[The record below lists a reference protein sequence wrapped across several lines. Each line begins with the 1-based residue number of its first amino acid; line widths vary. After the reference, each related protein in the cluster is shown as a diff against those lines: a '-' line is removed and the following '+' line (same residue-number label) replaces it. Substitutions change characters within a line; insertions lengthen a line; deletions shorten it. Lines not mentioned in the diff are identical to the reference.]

1 MDAGH
6 RAKQTKKLEENGYH
20 GTVLASMEDSVTFR
34 GTLPSMRGLC
44 HPREDS
50 DALGRTLLY
59 TGGL

>member
-6 RAKQTKKLEENGYH
+6 RAKQIKKLEENGYH
-20 GTVLASMEDSVTFR
+20 ETVLASMEDSVTFR

-50 DALGRTLLY
+50 DF
-59 TGGL
+59 